1 MPSSKQR
8 RGQEED
14 PFTIYGKRGKP
25 TTSTFLIFFWDEGRE
40 WETER
45 DKKRAL
51 FRHTWCSNIMWPTL
65 AEKGLLWTKCRSSI
79 ELPCSSQRLSL
90 VNYPKRYITLVQILF
105 AIYLSTP
112 PKKGGT
118 DLEKLDLHYKK
129 IYCRY
134 AYNYRH
140 TVNRDVRTTYFRRST
155 EQFGESATFL
165 KKLLFWYK

>member
-1 MPSSKQR
+1 MASGKKSAFCLLLTIRMMPSSKQG

-90 VNYPKRYITLVQILF
+90 VNYPKRYITLQYKSCLPFTYINMFVSKIE
-105 AIYLSTP
+105 I
-112 PKKGGT
+112 K
-118 DLEKLDLHYKK
+118 EKL
-129 IYCRY
+129 I
-134 AYNYRH
+134 
-140 TVNRDVRTTYFRRST
+140 
-155 EQFGESATFL
+155 GEENAVL
-165 KKLLFWYK
+165 YM